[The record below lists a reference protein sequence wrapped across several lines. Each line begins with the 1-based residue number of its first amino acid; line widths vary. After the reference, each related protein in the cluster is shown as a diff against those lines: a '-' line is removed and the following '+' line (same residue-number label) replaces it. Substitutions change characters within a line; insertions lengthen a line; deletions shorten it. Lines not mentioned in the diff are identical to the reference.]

1 MADEQQAG
9 QPEQAPEQAGEQEQ
23 DRRGQGTVIGALIL
37 AILGAF
43 LSFFAVVLV
52 TLLGLLLT
60 VRDTADWAAPM
71 RSVIVQVAAPTA
83 FVVFFITLVLMLRRL
98 R

>member
-9 QPEQAPEQAGEQEQ
+9 QPEQAPEESGEQEQ

-60 VRDTADWAAPM
+60 VRDTGDWAAPM
-71 RSVIVQVAAPTA
+71 GTVIVQVAAPTA

>member
-1 MADEQQAG
+1 MTDEEQVRQAE
-9 QPEQAPEQAGEQEQ
+9 QTQEQAQEQEQ
-23 DRRGQGTVIGALIL
+23 DQRGQGTVVGALIL

-43 LSFFAVVLV
+43 LSFFAVVLA
-52 TLLGLLLT
+52 TLLGLVLT
-60 VRDTADWAAPM
+60 VHDTAQWGAPM
-71 RSVIVQVAAPTA
+71 RSVILQVAAPTA